1 MDTMGTAC
9 VVSAGY
15 DMTKGSAATMTVSP
29 VIPNWEKYPK
39 YGRDVNGTVGE
50 PELAIHWVNLFMHYI
65 FLYKAK
71 GKFLRWLIP
80 ELKFILS

>member
-1 MDTMGTAC
+1 MGTMGAAC
-9 VVSAGY
+9 IVSAGY

-29 VIPNWEKYPK
+29 VVPNWEKYPK

-50 PELAIHWVNLFMHYI
+50 PGLARHWMKLFMHYM

-71 GKFLRWLIP
+71 GKFLWWLIP
-80 ELKFILS
+80 E